1 MRKEEPNELYIM
13 KDGVEMS
20 IHYNED
26 IKFYFVKSIQGY
38 SSDYETTETITM
50 KELFGIMDAVF
61 VGNLKELTNNI
72 EQKDKEIEKLQLE
85 NNKLNE
91 KFNDLKKSIQII
103 NALHKTDKEGG

>member
-1 MRKEEPNELYIM
+1 MRKEEPDYLYIM
-13 KDGVEMS
+13 KDEVEMS

-38 SSDYETTETITM
+38 SDYETTETITM
-50 KELFGIMDAVF
+50 KELFGIMNAVF

-85 NNKLNE
+85 NNKLKKE
-91 KFNDLKKSIQII
+91 YNDIKGAIKII
-103 NALHKTDKEGG
+103 NMLHKTDNKKGE